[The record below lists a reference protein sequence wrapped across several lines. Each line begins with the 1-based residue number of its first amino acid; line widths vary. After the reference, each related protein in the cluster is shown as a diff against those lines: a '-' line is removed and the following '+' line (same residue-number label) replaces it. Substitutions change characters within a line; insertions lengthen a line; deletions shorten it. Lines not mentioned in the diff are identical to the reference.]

1 MSEQIDPAL
10 TGASKPA
17 KIRAVDE
24 GVDPSQ
30 WRKVHKITPILNTWQ
45 AFVVILAILIFQNVD
60 VLRDISTGEFGFS
73 VSPGMILLAI
83 VGGIL
88 VILLLVIVYSF
99 FAWRATSYAVTD
111 QAVWMRTGI
120 FFRQQ
125 KHVRLER
132 IQAVDL
138 VYPLLGRIFG
148 LGKLTVESAGGAGG
162 KLVIGFLAT
171 TQLDELRT
179 EIMARAAGVYS
190 DSAESVMEV
199 ASDPLASIPSSQV
212 RPRGPVEA
220 PESQL
225 YAIPTGRLLGSIL
238 VSGAFVTSILLLII
252 AIAALVVGAIFGGS
266 AALFA
271 ALPTVLPILI
281 VAITLIWT
289 RFAGEFNFRAAVS
302 PDGIRIRRGLL
313 ETRSET
319 IPPRRVHAVR
329 VSQPFLWRKFGWY
342 RVNISQASSKTS
354 SDGTNQNAS
363 SVLLPVGD
371 KREALLA
378 LWLVIPDLGVEDAE
392 AFFDEAMHA
401 NGPTPH
407 FVGVPHAAKLFDPL
421 TYKRKGVALTPTTMV
436 VRGRRVQHVASFVTY
451 ERIQSQV
458 ASQGPWERAR
468 GLANVRAA
476 TVPGDVYVYI
486 DHLASQD
493 AARIRQ
499 ALTERSEVS
508 RGAEPPERWF
518 SRVSSVDL
526 SEIDRPEAGGP
537 APYVNTSLERG
548 DERFKPVTGQLEEDH
563 TDVHPGQG

>member
-1 MSEQIDPAL
+1 MSEQTDPTL
-10 TGASKPA
+10 TGASKTA
-17 KIRAVDE
+17 KVRAVDE

-30 WRKVHKITPILNTWQ
+30 WRRVHKITPVLNTWQ
-45 AFVVILAILIFQNVD
+45 AFVVILAILVFQNVD
-60 VLRDISTGEFGFS
+60 LFRDLATGEYGFS
-73 VSPGMILLAI
+73 VSPGMILLA
-83 VGGIL
+83 VLGGIV
-88 VILLLVIVYSF
+88 VILLLIIGYSF
-99 FAWRATSYAVTD
+99 FAWRAMSYAVTD

-120 FFRQQ
+120 LFRQQ

-162 KLVIGFLAT
+162 KLEIGFLAT
-171 TQLDELRT
+171 AQLDELRA
-179 EIMARAAGVYS
+179 EIMARAAGVYT
-190 DSAESVMEV
+190 DSRDPVIET
-199 ASDPLASIPSSQV
+199 ASDALAEAPSQV
-212 RPRGPVEA
+212 RPSGPVEA

-225 YAIPTGRLLGSIL
+225 YAIPTGRLFGSIL
-238 VSGAFVTSILLLII
+238 VSGAFVTSIVILVLVV
-252 AIAALVVGAIFGGS
+252 AALVIGAIFGGS

-271 ALPTVLPILI
+271 ALPTVLPVLFIA
-281 VAITLIWT
+281 VAIIWG

-329 VSQPFLWRKFGWY
+329 ISQPFLWRKFGWY
-342 RVNISQASSKTS
+342 RVNISQASSQTS
-354 SDGTNQNAS
+354 NDGTNQNAS

-401 NGPTPH
+401 NGPSPH
-407 FVGVPHAAKLFDPL
+407 FVGVPRSARLFDPL

-436 VRGRRVQHVASFVTY
+436 VRGRRIQHVASFVTY

-468 GLANVRAA
+468 GLANVQAA
-476 TVPGDVYVYI
+476 TVPGDVRVFI

-493 AARIRQ
+493 AASVRQ
-499 ALTERSEVS
+499 IITQRSEIS

-526 SEIDRPEAGGP
+526 SAGDAGDDPRRDGSQTHSQASPEP
-537 APYVNTSLERG
+537 D
-548 DERFKPVTGQLEEDH
+548 DERYKPEPRNTESS
-563 TDVHPGQG
+563 PGQA